1 MCPCFYAP
9 FRGASLGLYLDLQR
23 VWDPAILTHVIVSGV
38 EMLHEVGS
46 FGLFSA
52 GSQLLERHL
61 VHSWCSLYMYGLNDS
76 VSE

>member
-1 MCPCFYAP
+1 MCPCFYAS
-9 FRGASLGLYLDLQR
+9 FWGESLGLSLDLQR
-23 VWDPAILTHVIVSGV
+23 VWDPEILTRVIVSGV

-52 GSQLLERHL
+52 GSQLLERCL

-76 VSE
+76 ISE